1 MRHGFIVLASAMVAA
16 GQAHGEPHPQALL
29 STPGPDRHAHRS
41 VGFRLVQDSPFDPD
55 PVYHS
60 GIVGQTEIAPNT
72 TIGVG
77 LLRARPKKPGSGDW
91 RFDSG
96 APRSR
101 KAAVSIML
109 KF

>member
-1 MRHGFIVLASAMVAA
+1 MVVA
-16 GQAHGEPHPQALL
+16 GQAHGGPQSHPSLTTAQRE
-29 STPGPDRHAHRS
+29 SHAHRG
-41 VGFRLVQDSPFDPD
+41 VGFRLVQDPAFDPD

-60 GIVGQTEIAPNT
+60 GIVGQAEIAPNA